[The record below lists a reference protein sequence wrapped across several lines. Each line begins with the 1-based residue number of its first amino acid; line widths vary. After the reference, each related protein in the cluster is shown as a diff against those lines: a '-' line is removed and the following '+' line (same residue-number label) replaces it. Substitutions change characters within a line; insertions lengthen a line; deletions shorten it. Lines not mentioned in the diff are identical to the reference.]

1 MVIVDFGLSGR
12 PQRKLAARGDAGDPQ
27 SLWRGIRAGATLYAR
42 VGTLEIPQTPAKLPR
57 MRVRHL
63 FLSAGHNFYGRMGQP
78 PGEHPINEVDAV
90 ECVAGRG
97 LRGDRFFDYKDN
109 YKGQVTFFSWE
120 VFNDLRREL
129 QLFEAQPWAMRRN
142 VITQGV
148 NLMELVGKPFELQ
161 GVRFEGVEECR
172 PCEWM
177 DVALGA
183 GAEAWLRGKGGLR
196 ARILTDGWLRKQ
208 ASEEPAARRLVA
220 NDWPENELG

>member
-1 MVIVDFGLSGR
+1 MRANRSGE
-12 PQRKLAARGDAGDPQ
+12 
-27 SLWRGIRAGATLYAR
+27 WRVPSDYATLYAKGAT
-42 VGTLEIPQTPAKLPR
+42 VAPVVALALLPPSGNPPA
-57 MRVRHL
+57 MRARHL
-63 FLSAGHNFYGRMGQP
+63 YLSAGHNFYGRKGLP
-78 PGEHPINEVDAV
+78 PGEHPITEVEAV

-97 LRGDRFFDYKDN
+97 LRGDRFFDYKEN

-120 VFNDLRREL
+120 VFCDLRREL

-208 ASEEPAARRLVA
+208 APEDHSARRLA
-220 NDWPENELG
+220 ARASDWPENELG